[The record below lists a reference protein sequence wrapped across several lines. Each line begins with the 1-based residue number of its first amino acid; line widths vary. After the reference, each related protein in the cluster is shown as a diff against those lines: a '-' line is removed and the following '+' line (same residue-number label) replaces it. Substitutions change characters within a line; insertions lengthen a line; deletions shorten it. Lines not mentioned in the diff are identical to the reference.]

1 MALEILITVAFASFI
16 QSIFGVGVLLLG
28 TPLLILLGYNFFQ
41 ALVVLLPISLLINLF
56 QIIKYHSAI
65 DLEFYK
71 KILMYTVP
79 FIVIFL
85 IFINNIKIN
94 IGIFIG
100 VLLLLVASKD
110 LSTKVNRI
118 VNCFLQYEKSYLILM
133 GILHGLTNL
142 GGSILT
148 AIVHAKNHEKQ
159 ITRSTIAASYATF
172 ATFQLATLFFTDFEI
187 DIKISQIALYM
198 VVGLIVFFSSEK
210 IIYANIDSKAYRKYF
225 AVFIFLTGLLI
236 TIKSVY

>member
-1 MALEILITVAFASFI
+1 MAFEILIIVAFASFI

-28 TPLLILLGYNFFQ
+28 TPMLILLGYNFFQ
-41 ALVVLLPISLLINLF
+41 ALVVLLPLSLLINLF
-56 QIIKYHSAI
+56 QIIKYYSAI

-110 LSTKVNRI
+110 LSTKANRI
-118 VNCFLQYEKSYLILM
+118 VNFLLKYEKSYLILM
-133 GILHGLTNL
+133 GLLHGLTNL

-172 ATFQLATLFFTDFEI
+172 ATFQLATLHFSGIEI
-187 DIKISQIALYM
+187 DIKFSLIALCM
-198 VVGLIVFFSSEK
+198 VVSLIVFFSSEK

-225 AVFIFLTGLLI
+225 AVFIF
-236 TIKSVY
+236 

>member
-1 MALEILITVAFASFI
+1 MVLEILITVAFASII

-41 ALVVLLPISLLINLF
+41 ALVVLLPISLLINIF
-56 QIIKYHSAI
+56 QIIKYYSAI

-79 FIVIFL
+79 FIIIFL
-85 IFINNIKIN
+85 IFINKTKIN

-133 GILHGLTNL
+133 GILHGLTN
-142 GGSILT
+142 
-148 AIVHAKNHEKQ
+148 
-159 ITRSTIAASYATF
+159 
-172 ATFQLATLFFTDFEI
+172 
-187 DIKISQIALYM
+187 
-198 VVGLIVFFSSEK
+198 
-210 IIYANIDSKAYRKYF
+210 
-225 AVFIFLTGLLI
+225 
-236 TIKSVY
+236 

>member
-142 GGSILT
+142 GGPLLT
-148 AIVHAKNHEKQ
+148 AIVHAKNYEKQ

-172 ATFQLATLFFTDFEI
+172 ATFQLATLYFADIEI
-187 DIKISQIALYM
+187 DIKFSLIVLCM
-198 VVGLIVFFSSEK
+198 VVGLIVFFIAEK
-210 IIYANIDSKAYRKYF
+210 TIYANIDAKAYGKYF
-225 AVFIFLTGLLI
+225 AVFVFITGVLI
-236 TIKSVY
+236 TIKSVI

>member
-1 MALEILITVAFASFI
+1 MVLEILITVAFASII

-28 TPLLILLGYNFFQ
+28 TPMLILLGYNFFQ
-41 ALVVLLPISLLINLF
+41 ALVVLLPLSLLINLF
-56 QIIKYHSAI
+56 QIIKNYSTI

-71 KILMYTVP
+71 KILIYSVP
-79 FIVIFL
+79 SIVIFL

-148 AIVHAKNHEKQ
+148 AIVHAKNYEKQ
-159 ITRSTIAASYATF
+159 ITRATIAASYATF
-172 ATFQLATLFFTDFEI
+172 ATFQLATLLFTDFEI
-187 DIKISQIALYM
+187 DIKFSQIALYM

>member
-1 MALEILITVAFASFI
+1 MALEIFIIVAFASFI
-16 QSIFGVGVLLLG
+16 QSIFGVGVLLLA
-28 TPLLILLGYNFFQ
+28 TPMLILLGYNFFQ

-56 QIIKYHSAI
+56 QIIKYYNAI

-71 KILMYTVP
+71 KILIYSVP
-79 FIVIFL
+79 FIIIFL
-85 IFINNIKIN
+85 IFISKSKIN

-118 VNCFLQYEKSYLILM
+118 VNFFLQYEKSYLILM

-148 AIVHAKNHEKQ
+148 AIVHAKNYEKQ

-236 TIKSVY
+236 SIKSVY